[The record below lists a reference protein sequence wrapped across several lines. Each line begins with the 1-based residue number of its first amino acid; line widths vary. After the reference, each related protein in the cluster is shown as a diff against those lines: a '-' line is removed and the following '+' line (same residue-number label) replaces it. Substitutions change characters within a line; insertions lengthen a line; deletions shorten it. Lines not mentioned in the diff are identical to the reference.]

1 MAVKSFL
8 NIHSTKNVLKY
19 SKDATINANFK
30 LMVATIVTSLSF
42 LFCFVVNHWQ
52 DYSPISS
59 LLTTEQYCLLDTPGI
74 CLAMA

>member
-30 LMVATIVTSLSF
+30 NDEQVDGGNYSNSF
-42 LFCFVVNHWQ
+42 
-52 DYSPISS
+52 
-59 LLTTEQYCLLDTPGI
+59 
-74 CLAMA
+74 